1 VRDFERAREAARA
14 ADAALARR
22 DARPL
27 LGMPMT
33 VKETFN
39 VAGLPTTWGIPEARN
54 FRASEDAL
62 IVARARNAGAV
73 VIGKTNVPLRADDW
87 QSYNAIYGITRN
99 PWDLERTP
107 GGSSGGSSAALAA
120 GFAPL
125 ELGSDIGGSLRVP
138 AHFTGVMALKPT
150 HGLVPTRGHAP
161 PGAPPLPRNDDLV
174 VVGPMAR
181 SASDLALLFEVIAG
195 PDELTTGVGYRLA
208 LRPPR
213 HEQLARYR
221 VLMIDSHPLVPTAA
235 PVRAALDRLAGR
247 LERSG
252 LKVERSSPLLPDLA
266 EASRLY
272 MRLLLSFSTAFMPQ
286 ARYDEI
292 KNAGAAFAPQDR
304 SLTAERARAI
314 GLSHR
319 DWVRA
324 DTARGRLQQQWRALF
339 AEFDVV
345 LCPPMP
351 VTAFAHDHSEP
362 TFERRLVVDGTPYLY
377 LDVGLVWAGPATTA
391 GLPAAVVPIDRGDSP
406 LPIGVQILGP
416 YLEDRTVLAF
426 AAEIERE
433 FGGFV
438 PPPGYAT

>member
-1 VRDFERAREAARA
+1 
-14 ADAALARR
+14 
-22 DARPL
+22 
-27 LGMPMT
+27 
-33 VKETFN
+33 
-39 VAGLPTTWGIPEARN
+39 
-54 FRASEDAL
+54 
-62 IVARARNAGAV
+62 
-73 VIGKTNVPLRADDW
+73 
-87 QSYNAIYGITRN
+87 
-99 PWDLERTP
+99 
-107 GGSSGGSSAALAA
+107 
-120 GFAPL
+120 
-125 ELGSDIGGSLRVP
+125 
-138 AHFTGVMALKPT
+138 
-150 HGLVPTRGHAP
+150 
-161 PGAPPLPRNDDLV
+161 
-174 VVGPMAR
+174 
-181 SASDLALLFEVIAG
+181 
-195 PDELTTGVGYRLA
+195 
-208 LRPPR
+208 
-213 HEQLARYR
+213 
-221 VLMIDSHPLVPTAA
+221 
-235 PVRAALDRLAGR
+235 VRAALDRLAGR

-252 LKVERSSPLLPDLA
+252 LKVERSSPLLSELA

-406 LPIGVQILGP
+406 LPIGVQIVGP